1 MGRADDEVAVVV
13 EFLVVVPFRDVVLA
27 VPESTVAVALDVDVV
42 VALLEPGLD
51 AAAVAL
57 SVAMRLER
65 SDIVAKLV
73 VAVNVIVVLTSA

>member
-1 MGRADDEVAVVV
+1 MQGTVLVGLAEDEVAVAV
-13 EFLVVVPFRDVVLA
+13 EFPVVVPFRDVVLA

-65 SDIVAKLV
+65 SGIVA
-73 VAVNVIVVLTSA
+73 

>member
-51 AAAVAL
+51 AAVAL

-65 SDIVAKLV
+65 SDIVA
-73 VAVNVIVVLTSA
+73 